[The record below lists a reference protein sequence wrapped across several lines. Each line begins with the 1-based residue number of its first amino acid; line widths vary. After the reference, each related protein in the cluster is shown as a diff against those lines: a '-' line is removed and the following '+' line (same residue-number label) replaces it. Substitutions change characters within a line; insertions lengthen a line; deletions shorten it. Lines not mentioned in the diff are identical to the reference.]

1 MSLIPWGWSDFQLRS
16 MPAGRGLEP
25 ARVVVVQRD
34 SYVVNDGTCETAAEL
49 SGRML
54 HRAGSAADLPTVGD
68 WVLLRCGVIE
78 QVLPR
83 RTMLSRKAAGEET
96 REQVLAANIDIVFIV
111 TGLDGDLNLRRLERY
126 LVIAIES
133 GAEPVIVLNKAD
145 VCASP
150 ETILSEVRTVAA
162 GHEVLLAS
170 AQRSVG
176 IAPIRQ
182 RLRENR
188 TGVLIGSS
196 GAGKSTIINRLLET
210 AIQATREV
218 RLSDQR
224 GVHTTTHRQL
234 FQISGGGLLID
245 EPGLREIQLWAS
257 EEALESAF
265 PEVAELAFK
274 CRFRD
279 CRHRGEPGCAVTE
292 AIRAGK
298 LGTERLYSFEK
309 LRREVERTAE
319 EHDIAARLKRKRE
332 NKSLHKAMRNYTKW
346 PGDQ

>member
-1 MSLIPWGWSDFQLRS
+1 
-16 MPAGRGLEP
+16 MPARSGLEP

-34 SYVVNDGTCETAAEL
+34 SYVVNDGTCEAAAEL
-49 SGRML
+49 SGQML
-54 HRAGSAADLPTVGD
+54 QSAGSAADLPTVGD

-78 QVLPR
+78 HVMPR

-111 TGLDGDLNLRRLERY
+111 SGLDGDLNLRRLERY
-126 LVIAIES
+126 LVIALES

-145 VCASP
+145 VCVSP
-150 ETILSEVRTVAA
+150 ESVLSQVRTVAA

-170 AQRSVG
+170 AQRSEG

-182 RLRENR
+182 RLRDNK

-224 GVHTTTHRQL
+224 GQHTTTHRQL
-234 FQISGGGLLID
+234 FQMSGGGLLID

-265 PEVAELAFK
+265 PEVAELAVN

-279 CRHRGEPGCAVTE
+279 CRHRGEPGCAVTD

-298 LGTERLYSFEK
+298 LVTERLYSFEK
-309 LRREVERTAE
+309 LRREVERTAG

-332 NKSLHKAMRNYTKW
+332 NKNLHKAMRNYTKW
-346 PGDQ
+346 PGG